1 MSTNNIN
8 TSVENSTIKKIKKR
22 SALKKQR
29 LAIVLMVIAV
39 ALLVVTLIAVNY
51 LVDIYTYPD
60 VDGTKYYI
68 KKFDGEYMLC
78 DKSGEVLD
86 QNNEGYYQTDAGTQ
100 VKIDPETGAYS
111 VYAVVDVSGTE
122 EVGYAQDVLMFPQ
135 WTYDASST
143 KDKSK
148 IISSI
153 EVHNEYGTYT
163 FKRQSNSSNAFEIVG
178 NEDAPYDVNKFAY
191 LSSACGYT
199 LSTMRL
205 EAPLTLDDGSVDLS
219 EYGLVA
225 QTRVDEETGEE
236 YEYAP
241 AWFVITNMK
250 GASHKVIIGDATV
263 DGSGY
268 YALYEGR
275 ETIYVLTS
283 YGLEDTVLQSIE
295 SMITPTIVYPMGMNT
310 HFDVSDFII
319 YQDIDYE
326 AIQLGLEAIY
336 GTDVDNMGEI
346 DVKEFKKNYLSL
358 MRSNS
363 SLACHFSYVPLKERV
378 GMYQYLPYVSEL
390 EYTEGYYINSDSI
403 SDMLYNFYDTKF
415 TEVIKLSPDS
425 DELEKY
431 GLADPAYVISFDYR
445 TTDEKGNAMIVQNFI
460 QISEKTDDG
469 VYYAYSDLYD
479 MIVGVSE
486 SSLYFLE
493 WDEIEWYSPHYIQL
507 DIGHVSEIVVESP
520 MLNVNF
526 VIEDSASKYM
536 IYSEKTGN
544 KISEGD
550 NIYSIVKNA
559 DGKYVLKCNGED
571 LVATYT
577 GDYLITPLVYTAGV
591 AEDEKYLF
599 VETGDLDINGDGE
612 NDATAYYFYNLAYD
626 PNKGYYL
633 YAQISIADAEGNLL
647 ASDTVKGESYLQTD
661 FFITNT
667 GYLYLTSKTSHVGQE
682 LEKKYAT
689 YNRGRW
695 GSGNLFVTSD
705 GKYVLINSKTG
716 EWSMLDDLSIG
727 IYFAD
732 SKTSMLAQSAV
743 EIEAKYGSNGNLTR
757 YPETYYPL
765 SDKKLQYDE
774 EANMIQAYDSNKKT
788 WAKATYK
795 ECTIGVWNTGA
806 YYVTE
811 GGNIL
816 VVNEE
821 TGSWG
826 VVTLASNET
835 YVAKIIANGKLLD
848 YNIAATNSAGR
859 EVVYSAMK
867 NFQQLYGS
875 LLYASLEGM
884 AELSEEEMAAF
895 RALDDSKCQAVITIY
910 GKDLYGNERNTVYRF
925 YQYTERKSYITIESI
940 SYDEESGEYVSDSEK
955 AYGSF
960 YVLRSYIDKI
970 IADAQRVLDGK
981 EVTSVSKY

>member
-1 MSTNNIN
+1 MSTNNLN

-29 LAIVLMVIAV
+29 LAIVLMIIAV
-39 ALLVVTLIAVNY
+39 ALLVLTLIVVNY
-51 LVDIYTYPD
+51 LVEIYTYPD

-78 DKSGEVLD
+78 NKSGKVLD
-86 QNNEGYYQTDAGTQ
+86 RNQEGYYQTDAGTQ
-100 VKIDPETGAYS
+100 VIIDAKTGEYS

-122 EVGYAQDVLMFPQ
+122 EIGYAQYVLMFPQ

-163 FKRQSNSSNAFEIVG
+163 FKRPNEKSNFFEIVG

-205 EAPLTLDDGSVDLS
+205 ESPLTLEDGSVDLS

-250 GASHKVIIGDATV
+250 GVSHKVIIGDATV

-283 YGLEDTVLQSIE
+283 YGLDNTVLKGIE
-295 SMITPTIVYPMGMNT
+295 SMITPTIVYPMGLNT

-319 YQDIDYE
+319 YRNIDHE

-336 GTDVDNMGEI
+336 GTNVDNMGEI
-346 DVKEFKKNYLSL
+346 DAEEFWENYISL
-358 MRSNS
+358 MHSNS

-390 EYTEGYYINSDSI
+390 EYAEGYYINSDNI
-403 SDMLYNFYDTKF
+403 SNMLYNFYDTAF
-415 TEVIKLSPDS
+415 TEVIKLSPDNE
-425 DELEKY
+425 DLEKY
-431 GLADPAYVISFDYR
+431 GLADPTYVISFDYN
-445 TTDEKGNAMIVQNFI
+445 TADEKGDPMIAQNFI
-460 QISEKTDDG
+460 QISEKTADG

-479 MIVGVSE
+479 MIVGISE

-493 WDEIEWYSPHYIQL
+493 WDEIEWYSPNYIQL
-507 DIGHVSEIVVESP
+507 DIGHVSEIVIESP
-520 MLNVNF
+520 KLNVNF

-536 IYSEKTGN
+536 IYSERTGS

-550 NIYSIVKNA
+550 NVYSIVKGD
-559 DGKYVLKCNGED
+559 DGKYVLKCNGEN
-571 LVATYT
+571 LVATYS
-577 GDYLITPLVYTAGV
+577 GDYLITPLVYSPGV
-591 AEDEKYLF
+591 AETDKYLF
-599 VETGDLDINGDGE
+599 VETSDYDINDDGKD
-612 NDATAYYFYNLAYD
+612 DATAYYFYNIAYD
-626 PNKGYYL
+626 AEKGFYL
-633 YAQISIADAEGNLL
+633 YAGVSMADAEGNVL
-647 ASDTVKGESYLQTD
+647 ASDVVVGKSHLKTD
-661 FFITNT
+661 YFITNS
-667 GYLYLTSKTSHVGQE
+667 GYLYMTSKNSHVGKE
-682 LEKKYAT
+682 LNKKYASH
-689 YNRGRW
+689 NRGNW
-695 GSGNLFVTSD
+695 ATGNVFVTVD
-705 GKYVLINSKTG
+705 GKYMLVNSKTG
-716 EWSMLDDLSIG
+716 EWSILDDLSSG

-732 SKTSMLAQSAV
+732 SKTSLLAKSAV

-765 SDKKLQYDE
+765 SEKKLQYNE
-774 EANMIQAYDSNKKT
+774 ENGTIQAYDSSKKA

-795 ECTIGVWNTGA
+795 ECTIGVWNTGS

-811 GGNIL
+811 GGNII

-835 YVAKIIANGKLLD
+835 YVAKVIANGKLLD
-848 YNIAATNSAGR
+848 YTINATNSAGR

-867 NFQQLYGS
+867 NFQQVYGS

-970 IADAQRVLDGK
+970 IADAQRVLDGE